1 MTSTCMFPQLS
12 LMLLGSVGSMEYLA
26 MYSPIGHLELYS
38 TFFLLNR
45 VVQYLNKAIEIHYI
59 VLDLIQLNQPSNM
72 FEHLN
77 KANSNIWSVKQTYNQ
92 CVISLFIGWVPIM
105 TFMMTLVCSCC
116 SLASKSS
123 TPFHAHLGCIATS
136 KGWHTILNL

>member
-12 LMLLGSVGSMEYLA
+12 PNAFRLGW
-26 MYSPIGHLELYS
+26 
-38 TFFLLNR
+38 LNGIPSHVQPYWPSR
-45 VVQYLNKAIEIHYI
+45 VVQYLNKAIDIHYI

-72 FEHLN
+72 FERLN

-92 CVISLFIGWVPIM
+92 CVISLFIGWVPTM